1 VSLAARFLAT
11 ISQSQ
16 KTTLIT
22 ENSVD
27 LNNLTL
33 LFNQLRTENPKMIGN
48 KQLSLLC
55 LFLLLASVAIA
66 APKKENVRS
75 LQKNYPTE
83 YDTTLRML
91 KPKAKASGNEED
103 DESEKEKIVHG
114 AGTTGVDKDISESDE
129 DDDISESDE
138 DDDISES
145 DEDDDISESDEDDDI
160 EPSAPSVSAPSSSPS
175 MKKKSKKNGTTD
187 SNTLSPEEP
196 KSTKKGK
203 LTQSTNISMDIITSH
218 QLFLVKC
225 RVH

>member
-1 VSLAARFLAT
+1 
-11 ISQSQ
+11 
-16 KTTLIT
+16 
-22 ENSVD
+22 
-27 LNNLTL
+27 
-33 LFNQLRTENPKMIGN
+33 MIGN

-66 APKKENVRS
+66 APNKGNVRS
-75 LQKNYPTE
+75 LQKNFPTE

-91 KPKAKASGNEED
+91 KAKANASGNEED
-103 DESEKEKIVHG
+103 DESEKEKIVNG

-129 DDDISESDE
+129 DDDI
-138 DDDISES
+138 
-145 DEDDDISESDEDDDI
+145 
-160 EPSAPSVSAPSSSPS
+160 EPVSAPSSPS
-175 MKKKSKKNGTTD
+175 MKRKSKKNGTTD

-203 LTQSTNISMDIITSH
+203 LTQSTNISMDIITPH

>member
-1 VSLAARFLAT
+1 LRPGFGDHLTVTKADSYHGKFGRPQQFD
-11 ISQSQ
+11 
-16 KTTLIT
+16 TTLQST
-22 ENSVD
+22 QD
-27 LNNLTL
+27 
-33 LFNQLRTENPKMIGN
+33 RNPKMIGN

-66 APKKENVRS
+66 APNKGNVRS
-75 LQKNYPTE
+75 LQKNFPTE

-91 KPKAKASGNEED
+91 KAKANASGNEED
-103 DESEKEKIVHG
+103 DESEKEKIVNG

-129 DDDISESDE
+129 DDDI
-138 DDDISES
+138 
-145 DEDDDISESDEDDDI
+145 
-160 EPSAPSVSAPSSSPS
+160 EPVSAPSSPS
-175 MKKKSKKNGTTD
+175 MKRKSKKNGTTD

-203 LTQSTNISMDIITSH
+203 LTQSTNISMDIITPH